1 MKTRADTL
9 HAKTEAGNLDCIHC
23 GLCLAVC
30 PTYLQL
36 GNEADSPRGRIYLI
50 DALKEGRLA
59 PSSLNFHKHMH
70 LCLECR
76 ACETA
81 CPSGVRFSIMMNDTR
96 AMIREQRRLSALERV
111 VRRIVFTW
119 AMSNRRFLRLGFGA
133 LRLYQISGL
142 QWLARSSGV
151 LRFFSATLATME
163 SLLPVIPKR
172 PSYSLP
178 EQVTGNGRLSVSFFE
193 GCIMPELFGPTHEAT
208 LRVLE
213 RNGVA
218 VCLPSRQTCCGA
230 LHIHEGEMEKAL
242 ELARKNIDAFEA
254 DGADFIVNNAA
265 GCGAMLKEYGH
276 LLKDD
281 AAYAERASAFSH
293 RVKDISEFLDML
305 GISGEMGRLEL
316 KVTYD
321 DPCHLLHAQGIRS
334 APRNLLRRIP
344 GIEFVEMPDSDRC
357 CGSAGIYNIMQP
369 ELAGPILAE
378 KIANIERTGAQV
390 VATGNP
396 GCLLQIRAG
405 LRARMLPVRVVHPIE
420 LLDEAYRRGSR
431 AAEAHPQ
438 GPHPESPESTR

>member
-1 MKTRADTL
+1 
-9 HAKTEAGNLDCIHC
+9 
-23 GLCLAVC
+23 
-30 PTYLQL
+30 
-36 GNEADSPRGRIYLI
+36 
-50 DALKEGRLA
+50 
-59 PSSLNFHKHMH
+59 
-70 LCLECR
+70 
-76 ACETA
+76 
-81 CPSGVRFSIMMNDTR
+81 VRFSIMMNDAR
-96 AMIREQRRLSALERV
+96 AMIREQRRLSAIERV
-111 VRRIVFTW
+111 MRRIVFTW

-178 EQVTGNGRLSVSFFE
+178 EQATGNGRLSVSFFE

-230 LHIHEGEMEKAL
+230 LHIHEGEMERAL

-254 DGADFIVNNAA
+254 DGADFIVTNAA

-405 LRARMLPVRVVHPIE
+405 LRARKLPVRVVHPIE

-431 AAEAHPQ
+431 ADAHPQ
-438 GPHPESPESTR
+438 EPHPESPESTR